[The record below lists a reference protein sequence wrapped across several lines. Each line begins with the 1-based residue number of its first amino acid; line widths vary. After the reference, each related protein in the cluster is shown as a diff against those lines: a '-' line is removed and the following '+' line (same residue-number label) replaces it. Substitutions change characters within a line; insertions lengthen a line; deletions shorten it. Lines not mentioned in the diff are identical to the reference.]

1 MKQTDKLPLL
11 SCYML
16 IWSHIWG
23 GCCQRVL
30 LGLSE
35 RDGDDSVMK
44 KNSSTRVTHGS
55 HIRGYKKGSKW
66 KQNATGSNVSQ
77 QQVANT
83 GSVLEIAYKNTK
95 KTRWEKSHC
104 CLREVLKW
112 LLIRVAVNQNFA
124 PYCYLQIIFQTA
136 KLSSCLQRKAE
147 SKNVVKKKD
156 SKCRLESKHCLT
168 YFSCIFFLP
177 PLTPYPCPC
186 HNLVSFCLPWTRYY
200 NGCGFHWNYLNGS

>member
-1 MKQTDKLPLL
+1 MGHT
-11 SCYML
+11 
-16 IWSHIWG
+16 
-23 GCCQRVL
+23 
-30 LGLSE
+30 LG
-35 RDGDDSVMK
+35 D
-44 KNSSTRVTHGS
+44 
-55 HIRGYKKGSKW
+55 IRKVANGSKT
-66 KQNATGSNVSQ
+66 QQGQMFPSN
-77 QQVANT
+77 QVANT

-104 CLREVLKW
+104 
-112 LLIRVAVNQNFA
+112 
-124 PYCYLQIIFQTA
+124 YCYLQIIFQTA

-156 SKCRLESKHCLT
+156 SKCRLENKHCLT

-200 NGCGFHWNYLNGS
+200 NGCGFYWNYLNGS

>member
-55 HIRGYKKGSKW
+55 HIRGYKKGSKR
-66 KQNATGSNVSQ
+66 KQNATRSNVSQ

-147 SKNVVKKKD
+147 SKNVVKKKGFKVQTWKQTLSD
-156 SKCRLESKHCLT
+156 LL
-168 YFSCIFFLP
+168 FLHFLSTTSH
-177 PLTPYPCPC
+177 PLP
-186 HNLVSFCLPWTRYY
+186 LPMP
-200 NGCGFHWNYLNGS
+200 